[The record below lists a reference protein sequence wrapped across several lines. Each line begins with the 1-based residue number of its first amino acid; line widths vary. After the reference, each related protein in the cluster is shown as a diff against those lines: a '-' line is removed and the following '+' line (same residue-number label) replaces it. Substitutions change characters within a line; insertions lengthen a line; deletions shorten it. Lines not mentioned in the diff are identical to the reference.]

1 MMIITVTI
9 LYQTDKKLSQM
20 CNLGFQPIDS
30 YEGDFRVI
38 IKHLALC
45 LYVELARIVTI

>member
-1 MMIITVTI
+1 MIIAVTI
-9 LYQTDKKLSQM
+9 LYKSLNKLSQM